1 MLSYK
6 SEQRWG
12 VTGRRGHGQGLGPGR
27 APRLRTLVAVQP
39 LPGGLAEGP
48 GSPRARRPPA
58 PARVPPHACR
68 PSSSRPDSD
77 GFAASS
83 CPCRPISLPLILA
96 RQTRQ
101 ELLRARA
108 AAHARRLPE
117 MPPWPAPS
125 LRARGSRSLEDP
137 ARCQPPDGRV
147 GCSWQTWKCCLTA
160 QGTRIMTLGGVLG
173 TILGPEMAH
182 GFSPWFWALERAPI
196 PCRMP
201 SVRLHGVRAR
211 L

>member
-1 MLSYK
+1 MRSRSGAWTREGSAFAHL
-6 SEQRWG
+6 G
-12 VTGRRGHGQGLGPGR
+12 GRPAASGQ
-27 APRLRTLVAVQP
+27 PR
-39 LPGGLAEGP
+39 EGP

-68 PSSSRPDSD
+68 PSSSRLDSD

-101 ELLRARA
+101 ELLRGRA

-137 ARCQPPDGRV
+137 ARCQSPDGRV

-196 PCRMP
+196 PCRTP

>member
-1 MLSYK
+1 M
-6 SEQRWG
+6 
-12 VTGRRGHGQGLGPGR
+12 
-27 APRLRTLVAVQP
+27 RTLVAVQP
-39 LPGGLAEGP
+39 LPGSLAEGP
-48 GSPRARRPPA
+48 GSPRARRPAA
-58 PARVPPHACR
+58 PARVPPHASR
-68 PSSSRPDSD
+68 PSSSRLDSD

-83 CPCRPISLPLILA
+83 CLRPCRPISLPLILA

-137 ARCQPPDGRV
+137 ARCQPPDGHV

-160 QGTRIMTLGGVLG
+160 QGTRIMTLGGVLKWPMDSRHG
-173 TILGPEMAH
+173 SGLWNGPRFPAERPA
-182 GFSPWFWALERAPI
+182 SACTECEPVSESRAPGQSA
-196 PCRMP
+196 PA
-201 SVRLHGVRAR
+201 SVRVGRTVKPSHSL
-211 L
+211 